1 MFERMN
7 VLPIYLVADS
17 IVRGL
22 GQWYGHSTRLFSQG
36 MPLRAPVRK
45 LQPSSASTVKRK
57 VVRRRVKKR
66 PSNAAPPQ
74 EDFEMSAQMLRMQ
87 RLRQQQQEQAL
98 A

>member
-7 VLPIYLVADS
+7 VLPLYLVADS

-36 MPLRAPVRK
+36 MPIHAPARA
-45 LQPSSASTVKRK
+45 LQPSAVRRK

-66 PSNAAPPQ
+66 PSKAPPQ

-87 RLRQQQQEQAL
+87 QLRRQQQERAM